1 MPKPGRSHPP
11 EPSPVPAGW
20 EVRLAS
26 PGGTLTVT
34 AARVHRDVTGGYALY
49 GEEGEKVFDAP
60 PGAVVYVRRMGPES
74 GLSIKGAPFV
84 AAAPGK
90 P

>member
-1 MPKPGRSHPP
+1 
-11 EPSPVPAGW
+11 
-20 EVRLAS
+20 
-26 PGGTLTVT
+26 
-34 AARVHRDVTGGYALY
+34 VTGGYALY

-74 GLSIKGAPFV
+74 GLGIKGAPFV